1 MTTVNPNNIKNKCST
16 RINQGEISL
25 IIFICL
31 GIRHRMKAC
40 LHPSLHQM
48 WVMIVLGPVTGK
60 GWQPTRYIKQQFWY
74 FKDLVKNQP
83 PTEGPLNLPQIRT
96 KINLQSPSLLPSSS
110 NKPCV
115 SLGSCSDQKA
125 VKSCHKLISRVLMIK
140 LPQSV

>member
-1 MTTVNPNNIKNKCST
+1 MTTVNTNNIKNKCST

-60 GWQPTRYIKQQFWY
+60 GWQPTTGCFFSFLFRNGA
-74 FKDLVKNQP
+74 VV
-83 PTEGPLNLPQIRT
+83 
-96 KINLQSPSLLPSSS
+96 SSF
-110 NKPCV
+110 
-115 SLGSCSDQKA
+115 
-125 VKSCHKLISRVLMIK
+125 
-140 LPQSV
+140 